1 MPFLSGSA
9 WSGRFDY
16 LLLELI
22 LLSEPPPAAERPWA
36 GARLS
41 PSRSQDRRRSACLR
55 TQDQTSRPRGL
66 PELPLQS
73 VRARR
78 AREANRDQDQAF
90 EIVDF
95 RAGRTGR
102 RERSSKDFRH
112 KRALRGRIGGAA
124 RICVLYLF
132 LSNASAWSPPP
143 NPVVRRA
150 DGRVRER
157 FGEFCDR

>member
-1 MPFLSGSA
+1 MPFLGGSA

-16 LLLELI
+16 LLLELT
-22 LLSEPPPAAERPWA
+22 LLSEPPPAAER
-36 GARLS
+36 RLGRRTGSKAFSLSADAKPDVPTVRVRRSS
-41 PSRSQDRRRSACLR
+41 PSKAF
-55 TQDQTSRPRGL
+55 
-66 PELPLQS
+66 
-73 VRARR
+73 ARV

-90 EIVDF
+90 EILDF
-95 RAGRTGR
+95 RARRTGGTGR
-102 RERSSKDFRH
+102 RERIGKDFRH

-124 RICVLYLF
+124 RICVLYVF